1 MDTDIEQ
8 MKEVKSGKID
18 DEFFLWM
25 NTNFGNFENGNI
37 LIEIEKY
44 GNKYEKKVCYYIS
57 DSKKIRI
64 SDSYMFSLKSCKSW
78 KLVTDDK
85 DLYIVFS
92 YVIYDDEFWYSS
104 EYHTQKIF
112 KIIKTSPCDCK
123 SLL

>member
-18 DEFFLWM
+18 DELFLWM
-25 NTNFGNFENGNI
+25 DTNFRNFENGNI
-37 LIEIEKY
+37 LIEIDKHR
-44 GNKYEKKVCYYIS
+44 NNVCYYVS
-57 DSKKIRI
+57 DSKEIRTG
-64 SDSYMFSLKSCKSW
+64 DSYVLSLKSCKSW
-78 KLVTDDK
+78 KLVTDYK
-85 DLYIVFS
+85 DLYIIFS

-123 SLL
+123 SLV